1 MEVEAAKMIGAGIAC
16 IALAGAGLGIGNIFG
31 SYLSAAM
38 RNPSAAQKQFP
49 NLLLGFALAEA
60 TGLFGLVVALI
71 ILFRFLIFRKWLNFY
86 YHYLFFYLCCTS
98 SRESGN
104 ASIGSYNLV
113 SASFLATYN
122 FWFFVFDCRK
132 NSVSKTI

>member
-1 MEVEAAKMIGAGIAC
+1 MMHSIYIINKGGNNGSRSSKNDRGRNSLHSIGGSW
-16 IALAGAGLGIGNIFG
+16 IGYRNIFG

-71 ILFRFLIFRKWLNFY
+71 ILFAF
-86 YHYLFFYLCCTS
+86 
-98 SRESGN
+98 
-104 ASIGSYNLV
+104 
-113 SASFLATYN
+113 
-122 FWFFVFDCRK
+122 
-132 NSVSKTI
+132 